1 MEMSASKA
9 LRTGRLNHRSIISY
23 FVFVQEA
30 KKCFEEALERA
41 TAEAEEDE
49 KYYKLIAITIRL
61 ASVTVP
67 YCTLCL
73 KHGCVSRSGKLY
85 PDSIGSV
92 DSGSGSRRAKMTHES
107 RKNLKISCFEVL
119 DVLF

>member
-1 MEMSASKA
+1 V
-9 LRTGRLNHRSIISY
+9 Y
-23 FVFVQEA
+23 VQEA

-67 YCTLCL
+67 YCTW
-73 KHGCVSRSGKLY
+73 Y
-85 PDSIGSV
+85 PLFKARLRIQIRILIGSGFNRV
-92 DSGSGSRRAKMTHES
+92 SGSRIRVQEG
-107 RKNLKISCFEVL
+107 KNDPQK
-119 DVLF
+119 